1 MKYNFLGNTGLL
13 VSEFCMGTMTFGGKG
28 FWQAIGRM
36 QQQEVNTLMKQAVD
50 AGINF
55 IDTANVYSLG
65 ESETLLGQSVRDL
78 GLHRDELVIA
88 SKTRGRMKDRPNS
101 IGLSRYQIF
110 QSVDDSLMRL
120 QMDHMDILYVHGV
133 DYQTPVESIMRSLND
148 IVESGRV
155 RYIAVCNWP
164 AWLVMKAQGIAD
176 KNGWHK
182 FIGLQYYYS
191 LATRDIER
199 EILPLA
205 SDQQLG
211 VFPWSPLAG
220 GFLSGKYTRETQK
233 AGDSRR
239 DEFDFPLIDKDK
251 TFTIVDTLL
260 AIGKEHGVS
269 AAEIAL
275 AWVRMQPGVTSTII
289 GAKRTEQLKDNIHSL
304 DLVLSDEQLKKLD
317 AVSALK
323 KEYPEWMVDY
333 QDGWRKKR

>member
-13 VSEFCMGTMTFGGKG
+13 VSEFCMGAMTFGGKG
-28 FWQAIGRM
+28 IWQAIGKM
-36 QQQEVNTLMKQAVD
+36 QQQEVNELMKQAVD
-50 AGINF
+50 SGINF

-65 ESETLLGQSVRDL
+65 ESETLLGQSIRDL
-78 GLHRDELVIA
+78 GLQRDELIIA
-88 SKTRGRMKDRPNS
+88 SKTRGRMKDKPNS

-148 IVESGRV
+148 IVESGKV

-191 LATRDIER
+191 LATRDIES

-205 SDQQLG
+205 ADQQLG
-211 VFPWSPLAG
+211 IFPWSPLAG

-239 DEFDFPLIDKDK
+239 DEFDFPLIDKEK
-251 TFTIVDTLL
+251 TYTIVDTLL

-304 DLVLSDEQLKKLD
+304 DIVLSEDQLKKLD

-323 KEYPEWMVDY
+323 KEYPEWMVEF